1 MQRDQHERN
10 ASVIDALPEAVLIVE
25 PGGAVHS
32 LNRRAGVLLGYDPE
46 ELQGSPV
53 AMVLE
58 NLVLTGEDPSTAATQ
73 ALTAI
78 GRDGRRI
85 AVEVRIA
92 RFASAGPAD
101 LLLLTVHDGNAPI
114 ERLSAVFEHSH
125 DGIYVIDAHEDRIL
139 DANPRACEL
148 LGYQRSEIVG
158 ESVTRIHP
166 WDESELRLFLD
177 EVVREGQAKTSDLNC
192 ECNDGRKLD
201 VEISASRACYGDRQ
215 VVIAMIRDVSE
226 QRQLEQNLSRLAS
239 LPKDNPNPV
248 VELDISGNVTYINPV
263 AQATF
268 PHLAKLGDFHPFSS
282 GVTAL
287 VRRMQEENRRTV
299 DREVEV
305 GGDTYGQKISVDA
318 EMDLVR
324 IYAYDLTARKQSEE
338 LRRQLDIAETTK
350 SATLDTILRLAHAA
364 EYRDEDTGAHIHR
377 MASYS
382 AAIARHLGLDRAHVE
397 LILYASPM
405 HDIGKIGIPDRIL
418 LKPGR
423 LSEEEM
429 AVMRKHTIHGA
440 AILANSS
447 SELMKTAETIAL
459 THHEKWDGSGY
470 PRGEREADIAIE
482 GRIVAVAD
490 VYDALT
496 SKRPYK
502 EAMARDRALEIMR
515 SERGVHFDA
524 EVLDAFL
531 DIQSEIADIGERHS
545 GDDVDLLQALRDSP
559 RN

>member
-1 MQRDQHERN
+1 MYT
-10 ASVIDALPEAVLIVE
+10 SVIDALPEAVLIAE
-25 PGGAVHS
+25 PGGAVQS
-32 LNRRAGVLLGYDPE
+32 LNRRAGVLLGYEPE
-46 ELQGSPV
+46 ELQGQPV
-53 AMVLE
+53 ARVLE
-58 NLVLTGEDPSTAATQ
+58 NLVLTGGDPSTATTQ
-73 ALTAI
+73 ILTAI
-78 GRDGRRI
+78 GRDGSRI
-85 AVEVRIA
+85 PVEVRTA
-92 RFASAGPAD
+92 RFASPDSAGAAN
-101 LLLLTVHDGNAPI
+101 LLLLTLHEGNATM

-125 DGIYVIDAHEDRIL
+125 DGIYVVDATEGRIL

-148 LGYQRSEIVG
+148 LGYQRSEMVG
-158 ESVTRIHP
+158 APVTRIHP
-166 WDESELRLFLD
+166 GEESEVRLFL
-177 EVVREGQAKTSDLNC
+177 EEAVKKGQAKTSELNC

-201 VEISASRACYGDRQ
+201 VEISASRARYGDRQ
-215 VVIAMIRDVSE
+215 VVIAMVRDVSE
-226 QRQLEQNLSRLAS
+226 QRQLEQNLNRLAS

-248 VELDISGNVTYINPV
+248 VELDISGKVTYINPV

-268 PHLAKLGDFHPFSS
+268 PHLAKLGEFHPFSS
-282 GVTAL
+282 GVTSL
-287 VRRMQEENRRTV
+287 VRRMQEEKRRTV
-299 DREVEV
+299 EREVEV

-338 LRRQLDIAETTK
+338 LRRQLEIAETTK

-382 AAIARHLGLDRAHVE
+382 AAIARHLGLDGAHVE
-397 LILYASPM
+397 LILYGSPM

-423 LSEEEM
+423 LTEEEM
-429 AVMRKHTIHGA
+429 AVMRKHTFYGA

-447 SELMKTAETIAL
+447 SQLMNTAETIAL

-470 PRGEREADIAIE
+470 PRGVRGADIAIE

-502 EAMARDRALEIMR
+502 DAMAPDRALEIMR
-515 SERGVHFDA
+515 SERGAHFDA

-531 DIQSEIADIGERHS
+531 DIQPEIADIGEHHS
-545 GDDVDLLQALRDSP
+545 GDELDLLQALRNSP
-559 RN
+559 RD